1 MTEGTEY
8 WLTPRPRPLPG
19 PPPPL
24 SFWLLAAKCLRN
36 GELMKCYV
44 SVGLLTKV
52 LHGPYFIKKKDQR
65 SAALVQVGGPRG
77 QPTSLHLNPRD
88 GARGSPWH
96 PSARLEHHCS
106 VSTVELPRTEAGCVG
121 GTALQAGT
129 SSAVPFN
136 GDETEP
142 QATSRLPQVR
152 PEVHDLALATDT
164 IDPPAPC
171 LMRHFTLSL
180 PYEPTEELPE
190 PRGQMPAGLSAASW
204 GSARRLTL
212 HRPTYRTCCFLR
224 ENLSHRGGEQGSGRG
239 RRGGGGGTHH
249 LGFSLQAEGILC
261 KKERG
266 DKSGRVSSS
275 GRIRSKKA
283 ASAQAEP
290 TGGGSALGAPITYQ
304 TRPTKTPHPTLS
316 LADIVPLPSTTPNDL
331 PVPRPRSCHALGLAR
346 IKNPTQRKRHLL
358 HEA

>member
-1 MTEGTEY
+1 MTEATEY

-36 GELMKCYV
+36 GELRKCYV

-96 PSARLEHHCS
+96 PSARLERHCS

-129 SSAVPFN
+129 SRAVPFN

-171 LMRHFTLSL
+171 LMRHFT
-180 PYEPTEELPE
+180 YEPTEELPE

-204 GSARRLTL
+204 GSTRRLTL

-224 ENLSHRGGEQGSGRG
+224 DNLSHRGGEASRAA
-239 RRGGGGGTHH
+239 GGEGGAGVGALTT
-249 LGFSLQAEGILC
+249 LASPCRQKGFSAKRREGT
-261 KKERG
+261 
-266 DKSGRVSSS
+266 S
-275 GRIRSKKA
+275 
-283 ASAQAEP
+283 Q
-290 TGGGSALGAPITYQ
+290 GG
-304 TRPTKTPHPTLS
+304 
-316 LADIVPLPSTTPNDL
+316 
-331 PVPRPRSCHALGLAR
+331 
-346 IKNPTQRKRHLL
+346 
-358 HEA
+358 